1 MQDFYAGFLVP
12 CINYRPGHV
21 YLPLLLMFAFNR
33 QGFQSK
39 QISLRLFWRQLSGRE
54 KSKLCQFSMIISKVH
69 GTHHKITVKKI
80 AWNDGPCRQFLMVL
94 DRLILSVKI
103 NAYTPRTSPKTLVKA
118 GHSNIHY
125 RYL

>member
-1 MQDFYAGFLVP
+1 MQDFYAGFRIH

-33 QGFQSK
+33 PGFPEQADFTAS
-39 QISLRLFWRQLSGRE
+39 ILAPTLRQR

-69 GTHHKITVKKI
+69 GTHQKITVKKI
-80 AWNDGPCRQFLMVL
+80 AWNDGPYRQFLMVL
-94 DRLILSVKI
+94 GRLTLSVKI

-118 GHSNIHY
+118 GHSNTHY